1 MRESV
6 WRLGRRVVH
15 RVVSSSLVCLGLFT
29 FIILPAHA
37 FDVHVVDPSGAPV
50 TGFRWLVEE
59 DATFTPTPGDTS
71 GPMQALS
78 MHRSYMP
85 VRAKGHSDTGTATV
99 DLPADQ
105 RYYISIMPDSGFNL
119 SGARVV
125 PGQAIV
131 TVSVTPQP
139 VPTAQIAAFVF
150 EDNFPI
156 NNAPDLPQEQGLG
169 GFSLIIK
176 DNAGQVTKD
185 AFGNP
190 LGTTYQQDAA
200 GNFVEDVDGNPV
212 PLHLGDGNIVTI
224 SAADVND
231 PVKNPFHLNV
241 GEALIKY
248 LPPGKYG
255 VQAIPP
261 PGSAWKQ
268 TATIEGTKTIDAW
281 VKANEPP
288 YFVEFGPAGHHVF
301 VGFVQPFNAVPPVP
315 AGGAA
320 GSISGQIV
328 NLHNSRPPI
337 YTFYPGHALPNCWIG
352 LNELAGGTGRG
363 LYAQPCSADS
373 TFTIPNVPPGSYQ
386 LVAWDEYLD
395 NIFAFHTVTVPAS
408 GGTLDLGA
416 IPVFRWFGTHEHYV
430 FNDANQNGFRDPG
443 ETGIPEQ
450 AVNLRFRDGTIY
462 QAFPTDTEGYVPFDE
477 VFPFFNWLIA
487 EVDFLRFKATGL
499 TVITDGGG
507 EVLPDQGWTYPSRDK
522 LTPQPQIA
530 PDGTAIVNPNT
541 GNNLSRTE
549 TGPVLTQAFQSF
561 LGTTNVFEWGKT
573 AYGPGENGGISG
585 IVRYATTRAENDP
598 RYAAGEDWEPGIPRV
613 QVNLYRDDGV
623 GNIVDIDADGV
634 IEIADVDNAPF
645 GWADGGPM
653 GAEDEKRN
661 GAARGT
667 HDPALAFDAGDAI
680 QIAYTDSWDD
690 NVPTGCSGDIADP
703 FFNNGSC
710 YDGLRNFNQVRPGV
724 FDGGYA
730 FASYHAG
737 GVASSSP
744 ETDGLPPGYYI
755 VEAAAP
761 PGYEHVKEEDKNVDF
776 GQAYAPSPLALPPVC
791 VGDGHIVPAELTLF
805 PGIAAPYAGTSR
817 PLCDRKQITL
827 TTGKNA
833 AVDFAL
839 FTEVPVAGHVV
850 GFVLNDV
857 ANEFDPRSPTFGEKL
872 AAPFLPISIRDYT
885 GREISRVYTDQYGLY
900 NALVPSTYTMN
911 RPAPSGISPS
921 MMTFCLNSPGP
932 IPDPANPGR
941 FITDPYFNRQYSQF
955 CYTFNFLPGTTT
967 YLDTPVLPIAA
978 FTNSGAYPVDCELPT
993 GTPMIHS
1000 VSGPVG
1006 GPYVAAP
1013 GERITIVSMG
1023 AVEVPNPAYDPALA
1037 TPKTITRDFGFGAT
1051 PGSVTIDGVPL
1062 TNVTWTADSISGD
1075 VAPGTTTGQLLVT
1088 RGDNGAR
1095 TAVGVT
1101 LTVGN
1106 TGVTSVVHVPMGG
1119 SIQAAIDAAP
1129 AGALILVPP
1138 GTYEEPLIMWK
1149 KVQLQGWGP
1158 GSAIVNA
1165 LKAPAEKLVAWRQK
1179 AEQLVTDLLID
1190 LLPGQTNAPDLIEPG
1205 LFNTE
1210 EGAGILVLAK
1220 EGAFT
1225 ATGRARIDGFTVTG
1239 ADHAGGIVVNGYAH
1253 YLQISNNRVVN
1264 NQGVYGGGI
1273 RIGHPFLV
1281 GADDNAVN
1289 ALNDHIE
1296 VSFNQVIEN
1305 GSLSAPG
1312 GGVALYNGSDA
1323 YRITEN
1329 FICGN
1334 FAQGD
1339 GGGVAHFG
1347 RSPDGLIARN
1357 IIAFNQGFE
1366 QTPASGGAGGGVLI
1380 AGLPGTAGALS
1391 AGAGSVSVIANL
1403 IQGNNAGSGD
1413 GGGVSARYINGQDV
1427 QAAPTDSGTWD
1438 ALHLLNN
1445 AIVNN
1450 VAGLAAGGV
1459 ALQDAAK
1466 VFIINNTIANNDSTG
1481 TAGAAFQGNPNV
1493 SAAQPAG
1500 VVSRAHSTALAGL
1513 LPAPGYSDPVLVNN
1527 IIWHNRSFHWDVSIN
1542 GGLGGLVPEVGAG
1555 AAPVYA
1561 DVAVLG
1567 ASAQLNPQSCV
1578 LSDATGYDA
1587 SNVAADPQFV
1597 AGYVNGDRGA
1607 TITLPEVTTALAT
1620 APAFDEGGNYID
1632 VHYGPLTL
1640 TGDYHLQQS
1649 SPAVDSG
1656 SDAYLPQ
1663 FAALQADIESEMRPT
1678 DGSGDGAAASDIG
1691 ADEVPGSGLTITSA
1705 PVTAAVVGQGYI
1717 YQVLVSAPTGSTL
1730 TYSLEVAPAGMTVG
1744 TNGLVQWMPTAA
1756 QLGGHA
1762 VTVRVQEAGGA
1773 FAVQSFSVQV
1783 TEQNQAPVAANDT
1796 IAIDTNGIFV
1806 LAAPGLLGN
1815 DSDANGDSLTAIQV
1829 SNIDKK
1835 GSASVNA
1842 DGSMTYTPEE
1852 FFVGTQTF
1860 SYKANDGQVD
1870 SNVAIVTVVRE
1881 LVVKEAVFK
1890 DKRGNK
1896 GQFWVV
1902 KGRAATPGSTVTV
1915 YVGTTVGGAV
1925 IGTTTVTADGRWELR
1940 TPRSA
1945 ILPDGSGAISVASST
1960 GASVLNVPVQMV
1972 IDQQAAIV
1980 ALSQGLPSAT
1990 AQLPPGLAVEQALVL
2005 DQGGKRDEW
2014 RISGRSALPGITV
2027 ELYLGTIAQGQRLGE
2042 AQVGGDGTW
2051 SFRQRAAAPDKTA
2064 SISVRSPEGTV
2075 ENVPVVVRRR

>member
-1 MRESV
+1 
-6 WRLGRRVVH
+6 LYA
-15 RVVSSSLVCLGLFT
+15 LV
-29 FIILPAHA
+29 ILPAHA
-37 FDVHVVDPSGAPV
+37 FEVRVVDPAGNAVS
-50 TGFRWLVEE
+50 GFRWLVEE
-59 DATFTPTPGDTS
+59 DATFAVVPGDTS

-85 VRAKGHSDTGTATV
+85 LRSKGHSDTDSATI

-105 RYYISIMPDSGFNL
+105 RYYVSVMPDSGFNL
-119 SGARVV
+119 SGARVTPAQGV
-125 PGQAIV
+125 V

-139 VPTAQIAAFVF
+139 VPTAQIAVFVF

-176 DNAGQVTKD
+176 DIAGQVTKD

-200 GNFVEDVDGNPV
+200 GNFIEDLDGNPV
-212 PLHLGDGNIVTI
+212 PLQLGDGTIVTI
-224 SAADVND
+224 SAANVND
-231 PVKNPFHLNV
+231 PAKNPFRLNV

-255 VQAIPP
+255 VQAVPP
-261 PGSAWKQ
+261 PGSAWQQ

-301 VGFVQPFNAVPPVP
+301 VGFVQPFNAVPPVAP
-315 AGGAA
+315 GGVA
-320 GSISGQIV
+320 GSISGHIV
-328 NLHNSRPPI
+328 NLHNSRPPV
-337 YTFYPGHALPNCWIG
+337 YTFYPGHPLPNCWIG
-352 LNELAGGTGRG
+352 LNELAGGNGRG
-363 LYAQPCSADS
+363 LYAQRCNADS
-373 TFTIPNVPPGSYQ
+373 TFTIPDVPPGSYQ
-386 LVAWDEYLD
+386 LVAWDDYLD

-408 GGTLDLGA
+408 GGTVDLGA
-416 IPVFRWFGTHEHYV
+416 IPVFRWFGSHDHYV
-430 FNDANQNGFRDPG
+430 FDDTNQNGFRDPG
-443 ETGIPEQ
+443 ELGIPEQ

-462 QAFPTDTEGYVPFDE
+462 QTFPTDTEGYVPFDE
-477 VFPFFNWLIA
+477 VFPFFNWLVA
-487 EVDFLRFKATGL
+487 EVDFLRFKATGV
-499 TVITDGGG
+499 TVVTDGGG
-507 EVLPDQGWTYPSRDK
+507 EVRPDEGWAYPSRNK

-530 PDGTAIVNPNT
+530 PDGTPIVNLNT

-561 LGTTNVFEWGKT
+561 LGTTDMFEWGKK
-573 AYGPGENGGISG
+573 AYVAGENGGISG
-585 IVRYATTRAENDP
+585 LVRYATTRAENDP
-598 RYAAGEDWEPGIPRV
+598 SYAAGENWEPGIPRV
-613 QVNLYRDDGV
+613 QVNLYSDNGT
-623 GNIVDIDADGV
+623 GAIVDADGDGV

-661 GAARGT
+661 GPASGT
-667 HDPALAFDAGDAI
+667 NDPSLTFDAGDAI

-710 YDGLRNFNQVRPGV
+710 YDGLRNFNQVRNGV

-737 GVASSSP
+737 GVASGSP

-776 GQAYAPSPLALPPVC
+776 GQAYTPSLLALPPVC
-791 VGDGHIVPAELTLF
+791 VGDAHIVPAELTLF
-805 PGIAAPYAGTSR
+805 PGVAAPYADTSR

-850 GFVLNDV
+850 GFVLNDL
-857 ANEFDPRSPTFGEKL
+857 ANEFDPAAPTFGEKY
-872 AAPFLPISIRDYT
+872 APPFLPISIRDYT
-885 GREISRVYTDQYGLY
+885 GREISRVYSDQWGVY

-932 IPDPANPGR
+932 IPDAANPGQ

-978 FTNSGAYPVDCELPT
+978 FTGSDAYPVDCELPT

-1000 VSGPVG
+1000 VSGPQG
-1006 GPYVAAP
+1006 GPYVAAV
-1013 GERITIVSMG
+1013 GERITIASMG
-1023 AVEVPNPAYDPALA
+1023 EVQVPNPAYDPALG
-1037 TPKTITRDFGFGAT
+1037 TLKTIARDFGFGAT
-1051 PGSVTIDGVPL
+1051 PGNITIGGVPL
-1062 TNVTWTADSISGD
+1062 TNVQWTAGAISGD
-1075 VAPGTTTGQLLVT
+1075 VAPGTPTGQLLVM
-1088 RGDNGAR
+1088 RGDNGSR

-1101 LTVGN
+1101 VTVGN
-1106 TGVTSVVHVPMGG
+1106 TGITSVVHVPVGG
-1119 SIQAAIDAAP
+1119 SIQTAVDAAP

-1138 GTYEEPLIMWK
+1138 GNYEEPLIMWK
-1149 KVQLQGWGP
+1149 NVQLQGWGP
-1158 GSAIVNA
+1158 GSTIINA
-1165 LKAPAEKLVAWRQK
+1165 LKAPAEKMVAWRQK
-1179 AEQLVTDLLID
+1179 AQQLVAQQLID
-1190 LLPGQTNAPDLIEPG
+1190 LLPGQTNAPDFIEPG

-1220 EGAFT
+1220 EGTFT
-1225 ATGRARIDGFTVTG
+1225 AAAHARIDGFTVTG

-1273 RIGHPFLV
+1273 RLGHPFLI

-1289 ALNDHIE
+1289 ALNDHID
-1296 VSFNQVIEN
+1296 VRFNQVIEN
-1305 GSLSAPG
+1305 GSLDSPG
-1312 GGVALYNGSDA
+1312 GGIALYNGSDA
-1323 YRITEN
+1323 YRVTEN

-1334 FAQGD
+1334 FSQGD

-1427 QAAPTDSGTWD
+1427 AAAPTDNGTWD
-1438 ALHLLNN
+1438 ALHLFNN

-1450 VAGLAAGGV
+1450 VTGLAGGGV

-1466 VFIINNTIANNDSTG
+1466 VYIVNNTIANNDSTA
-1481 TAGAAFQGNPNV
+1481 TAGAAFQGNPNL

-1500 VVSRAHSTALAGL
+1500 VVSRAHSGSLAGL

-1527 IIWHNRSFHWDVSIN
+1527 IIWHNRSFHWDVSVN
-1542 GGLGGLVPEVGAG
+1542 DARGGLVPDIGAG
-1555 AAPVYA
+1555 APPVYA
-1561 DVAVLG
+1561 DLAVLG
-1567 ASAQLNPQSCV
+1567 VAALLNPQSCV

-1587 SNVAADPQFV
+1587 SNAAADPLFV

-1607 TITLPEVTTALAT
+1607 TIVLPEVTTGLAT
-1620 APAFDEGGNYID
+1620 ATAFDEGGNYID

-1663 FAALQADIESEMRPT
+1663 FTALQADIEAEARPA
-1678 DGSGDGAAASDIG
+1678 DGQGDGVATSDIG
-1691 ADEVPGSGLTITSA
+1691 ADEVPGSGLTITSV
-1705 PVTAAVVGQGYI
+1705 PVTVAIVGQGYS
-1717 YQVLVSAPTGSTL
+1717 YQVVVTAPAGATLAYSLDVAPTG
-1730 TYSLEVAPAGMTVG
+1730 MTISMD
-1744 TNGLVQWMPTAA
+1744 GLVQWLPTAE
-1756 QLGGHA
+1756 QLGSHA
-1762 VTVRVQEAGGA
+1762 VTVRVQDMGGV
-1773 FAVQSFSVQV
+1773 FALQSFSVQV
-1783 TEQNQAPVAANDT
+1783 SRANQMPVAVNDT
-1796 IAIDTNGIFV
+1796 VSVDTNGVFV
-1806 LAAPGLLGN
+1806 LAAPGLLAN
-1815 DSDANGDSLTAIQV
+1815 DSDADGDTLTAIQV
-1829 SNIDKK
+1829 SDIEKK
-1835 GSASVNA
+1835 GTASVNA
-1842 DGSMTYTPEE
+1842 DGSLTYTPEE

-1870 SNVAIVTVVRE
+1870 SNIATVTIVRE

-1896 GQFWVV
+1896 GQWWVV
-1902 KGRAATPGSTVTV
+1902 KGRAATPGSVLTV
-1915 YVGTTVGGAV
+1915 YVGATVGGSV
-1925 IGTTTVTADGRWELR
+1925 IGTASVDTSGRWELR
-1940 TPRSA
+1940 SPRST
-1945 ILPDGSGAISVASST
+1945 IVPDASGAISVESST
-1960 GASVLNVPVQMV
+1960 GAQLLNVPVQMV
-1972 IDQQAAIV
+1972 IEQDAAIV
-1980 ALSQGLPSAT
+1980 ALNQGLPTMTTPTKLPSA
-1990 AQLPPGLAVEQALVL
+1990 LAVEQALFIN
-2005 DQGGKRDEW
+2005 QGGGKRDGW
-2014 RISGRSALPGITV
+2014 RVSGRSALPGSTV
-2027 ELYLGTIAQGQRLGE
+2027 ELYIGTLANGKRLGE
-2042 AQVGGDGTW
+2042 TRVASDGTW
-2051 SFRQRAAAPDKTA
+2051 SFRQDAAAQPPAERA

-2075 ENVPVVVRRR
+2075 ENIPVVVRRR